1 MKNDKSPGP
10 DGYTSEFFKFFWNN
24 IGSFIT
30 RAINNSNEL
39 LHFTE
44 PNKLGIITCLPKAGK
59 QKQFLKN
66 WRPISLLNV
75 VYKIASGCIANRIKS
90 LLDKL
95 INKDQTGFIKGRFI
109 GENIRLIYDLMN
121 YTELHRIPGLLM
133 LIDFEKAF
141 DTISWKFMFETL
153 DFFKFRPSIKNW
165 IKTFYNG
172 TKSCVLQ
179 KHSLLTIFIFKGA
192 VDKVT
197 PFLHIFFYYVRR
209 S

>member
-24 IGSFIT
+24 IASFIT

-39 LHFTE
+39 LYFTE
-44 PNKLGIITCLPKAGK
+44 SNKLGIITCLPNAGK

-75 VYKIASGCIANRIKS
+75 VYKVASGCIANRIKS

-109 GENIRLIYDLMN
+109 GENI
-121 YTELHRIPGLLM
+121 
-133 LIDFEKAF
+133 
-141 DTISWKFMFETL
+141 
-153 DFFKFRPSIKNW
+153 
-165 IKTFYNG
+165 
-172 TKSCVLQ
+172 
-179 KHSLLTIFIFKGA
+179 
-192 VDKVT
+192 
-197 PFLHIFFYYVRR
+197 
-209 S
+209 